1 MYPIDLLI
9 ELSPMGGNPIG
20 PYGDKKGNYKKT
32 IESNIKAFKSSM
44 KVFEISKMLTQEM
57 YSKFENLNDNRAN
70 NDIRINTN
78 NDIRNDLP
86 NKTISDIQRCMKKGN
101 ILDKNVMD
109 AYDVIDM
116 IYDEFYDKIKK
127 LQIDKNNNDDGTNLN
142 NVNNVNKKFD
152 GSDNLDNRYER

>member
-1 MYPIDLLI
+1 
-9 ELSPMGGNPIG
+9 
-20 PYGDKKGNYKKT
+20 
-32 IESNIKAFKSSM
+32 
-44 KVFEISKMLTQEM
+44 
-57 YSKFENLNDNRAN
+57 
-70 NDIRINTN
+70 
-78 NDIRNDLP
+78 
-86 NKTISDIQRCMKKGN
+86 
-101 ILDKNVMD
+101 MD

>member
-1 MYPIDLLI
+1 MNKIIKID
-9 ELSPMGGNPIG
+9 E
-20 PYGDKKGNYKKT
+20 
-32 IESNIKAFKSSM
+32 
-44 KVFEISKMLTQEM
+44 
-57 YSKFENLNDNRAN
+57 N
-70 NDIRINTN
+70 NDMRDDIKIDAND
-78 NDIRNDLP
+78 DIRNDLP

-101 ILDKNVMD
+101 ISDKNVMD

-142 NVNNVNKKFD
+142 NVNKKFD